1 VSYYRETGVRLT
13 PERSAA
19 LGRFLAAWPRP
30 ELVAHPRA
38 YRAAVAA
45 GLTPDD
51 IRSACYDGLVRA
63 AARFDPA
70 APDFARLAR
79 GSVGYRLLAAAG
91 PRHEFRVTSGDAPY
105 PDGTGDQW
113 DAVSARLAPR
123 PAPADVT
130 DLRATLEAAIARLAP
145 RQAQC
150 VRALYLDYP
159 GTETAA
165 EIAAAVGLPAATLVG
180 TARSGIIGLRKILSA
195 SGGAA

>member
-1 VSYYRETGVRLT
+1 MSYYRETGVRLT

-123 PAPADVT
+123 
-130 DLRATLEAAIARLAP
+130 
-145 RQAQC
+145 QAQC